1 MFLGLAMDA
10 EQYDWAQSRV
20 EFPTLSRKI
29 FLNTCSLGAL
39 STRVRAAVGRHLDLW
54 EEYGASAWYKIWL
67 GECAALRATSERLF
81 NAPAGSVA
89 LAPSVGVALST
100 VASAL
105 DYTRR
110 PKIISTVLDFPT
122 IPYQWLARN
131 DVEVVLLPSD
141 DGITVPLDRYAAA
154 IDERTA
160 LVATSHVF
168 FASGT
173 IQSAHEIAALAHA
186 KGALCLIDGYQAA
199 GQIPVDVAA
208 LDVDFY
214 LAGGLKWLLG
224 GTGIVEMYVRPE
236 LVQRLQPTVTGW
248 FAHERQFAFDAEQFS
263 YAPDARRFEIG
274 TPALAAV
281 YAAHAGMQ
289 IILEHGVE
297 NIRARTQH
305 LVADLVGRL
314 REVDCEL
321 TMIDDSAHHAGIVM
335 VRNDNHARIV
345 TELAAQNII
354 VDHRPG
360 HIRVSPFF
368 YNTEAEN
375 AIFVEQFTKI

>member
-1 MFLGLAMDA
+1 MDA
-10 EQYDWAQSRV
+10 AQHKWAQSRA
-20 EFPTLSRKI
+20 EFPTLARKTY
-29 FLNTCSLGAL
+29 LNTCSLGAL
-39 STRVRAAVGRHLDLW
+39 STRVRAAVNRHLDLW

-67 GECAALRATSERLF
+67 GECAALRAASERLF

-100 VASAL
+100 LGSCL
-105 DYTRR
+105 DYRQR
-110 PKIISTVLDFPT
+110 PKVITTALDFPT
-122 IPYQWLARN
+122 IPYQWLARR
-131 DVEVVLLPSD
+131 DVEVVMLPSD
-141 DGITVPLDRYAAA
+141 DGITVPLERYEQA

-173 IQSAHEIAALAHA
+173 IQPAREIAALAHA

-199 GQIPVDVAA
+199 GQIPVDVVAD
-208 LDVDFY
+208 DVDFY
-214 LAGGLKWLLG
+214 LTGGLKWLLG

-236 LVQRLQPTVTGW
+236 LTTRLEPTVTGW
-248 FAHERQFAFDAEQFS
+248 FAHERQFAFDAQNFS

-289 IILEHGVE
+289 IVLEYGPQA
-297 NIRARTQH
+297 IRERTQQ

-314 REVDCEL
+314 REIGCQL
-321 TMIDDSAHHAGIVM
+321 TMVDDPAQHGGIVM
-335 VRNDNHARIV
+335 IRSAEHARV
-345 TELAAQNII
+345 VAELAERGII

-360 HIRVSPFF
+360 HIRVSPYF
-368 YNTEAEN
+368 YNTEDEN
-375 AIFVEQFTKI
+375 AAFVQQITQLQSNS